1 MPGGWLLSVHQGCH
15 TQIGCHK
22 LQKFFSESPG
32 QQSKTEVSAGLGCLS
47 LLRAGRSPSHCV
59 TDGHGVRHVCYS
71 VFSYKEGHQLYW
83 IRAPTLRFHL
93 KFDNVQSLY

>member
-47 LLRAGRSPSHCV
+47 LLRAGHLLIVSQMAMVYVMYV
-59 TDGHGVRHVCYS
+59 TVCS
-71 VFSYKEGHQLYW
+71 L
-83 IRAPTLRFHL
+83 IRKDISCTGLGLQP
-93 KFDNVQSLY
+93 